1 MKRETI
7 LRWVIAVP
15 AIVILLELNQLK
27 PGSALVICTI
37 VQLICGAYYW
47 RKGERKLTA
56 AYFGCAMMLLT
67 SVMLS
72 RR

>member
-1 MKRETI
+1 MKKTI

-27 PGSALVICTI
+27 PGSALVICAI
-37 VQLICGAYYW
+37 VQLICGVYYW

-56 AYFGCAMMLLT
+56 AYLGSAIILLT
-67 SVMLS
+67 SVMLG